1 MAKEV
6 LMRRYLAGSMMAV
19 ALWSVQSDAALIY
32 SNNFDTPAFKA
43 AGVSA
48 SLTGG
53 FVGAVSAGPYAGS
66 LGKSWAGNY
75 FNGNGASAT
84 LTLTG
89 LPVHTGVN
97 VDLLLGFLNSWD
109 SRNGTVARDDLN
121 LYIDGRLLLSMTT
134 NNASGTVV
142 DFDGGTLLV
151 NDGQIDSNRFFS
163 DDLVDMATASLL
175 TLAHTAPSLT
185 LRITPTG
192 RGWQGWPD
200 EGWGMDA
207 LRVSVTGD
215 ESTHGVPVG
224 PTLSLFGIGL
234 AGLGLAR
241 WHGARRRG

>member
-1 MAKEV
+1 
-6 LMRRYLAGSMMAV
+6 MRRYLAGSMMAV
-19 ALWSVQSDAALIY
+19 ALWSVQSEAALIY
-32 SNNFDTPAFKA
+32 SNDFDTPVFTS

-48 SLTGG
+48 SLSGG
-53 FVGAVSAGPYAGS
+53 FVGAVSGGPYAGS
-66 LGKSWAGNY
+66 LGKRWAGNY
-75 FNGNGASAT
+75 FNGNGAAAT

-89 LPVHTGVN
+89 LPAHSGVN

-109 SRNGTVARDDLN
+109 SRDGIAQDNLN
-121 LYIDGRLLLSMTT
+121 LYIDDRLVLSMTT

-151 NDGQIDSNRFFS
+151 NNGQIDSSQFFS

-175 TLAHTAPSLT
+175 TFAHTAPSLT
-185 LRITPTG
+185 LRITPAG

-200 EGWGMDA
+200 EGWGMDS

-215 ESTHGVPVG
+215 APTHQVPVG

-241 WHGARRRG
+241 LRGIRRQG

>member
-1 MAKEV
+1 
-6 LMRRYLAGSMMAV
+6 MRRYLAGSMMAV

-224 PTLSLFGIGL
+224 PTLSL
-234 AGLGLAR
+234 
-241 WHGARRRG
+241 